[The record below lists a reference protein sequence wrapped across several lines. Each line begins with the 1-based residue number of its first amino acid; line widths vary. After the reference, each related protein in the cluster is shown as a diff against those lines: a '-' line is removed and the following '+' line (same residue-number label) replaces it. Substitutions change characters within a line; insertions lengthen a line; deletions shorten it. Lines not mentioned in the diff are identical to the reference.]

1 MRAALVILLAA
12 LPAIARA
19 QPSADPDRARATAL
33 TAEGIKLYKQGDHAG
48 ALARFDQAI
57 ALVPSPRLHYDR
69 ALALIGLGRA
79 LEAAHALEAFLAD
92 TGDAP
97 QSSVTVARQRLA
109 ELDAA
114 LGRILV
120 EAPIAAAVRIDGEP
134 AGSTPATVRVDPG
147 EHEVSVTTPGR
158 APFTRRI
165 TVARGAAERVT
176 AELPAAVVR
185 PAHDLAPPPPRAA
198 LFARPAPVEAHARPS
213 VLRRWW
219 FWTAVGAVAVAGGTT
234 AYFALRSD
242 DSGPPDSAL
251 GVFAPEFH

>member
-1 MRAALVILLAA
+1 VRAALIILLAA

-19 QPSADPDRARATAL
+19 QSAEPDRARATAL

-48 ALARFDQAI
+48 ALARFDEAI

-69 ALALIGLGRA
+69 ALALIGLGRS

-97 QSSVTVARQRLA
+97 ESSVAVARQRLA
-109 ELDAA
+109 ELDAL
-114 LGRILV
+114 LGHLVV

-134 AGSTPATVRVDPG
+134 AGGTPATVRVDAG
-147 EHEVSVTTPGR
+147 EHEVSVTAPGR

-165 TVARGAAERVT
+165 TVARGATERVT
-176 AELPAAVVR
+176 AELPAPVVR
-185 PAHDLAPPPPRAA
+185 PARDPAPPLRAA
-198 LFARPAPVEAHARPS
+198 LFARPAPVEDQERPS
-213 VLRRWW
+213 ILRRWW
-219 FWTAVGAVAVAGGTT
+219 FWTAVGAVAVAGGAT

-242 DSGPPDSAL
+242 GSEPPDSAL
-251 GVFAPEFH
+251 GVFEPEFH